1 MNNKGVAIRYGDVAP
16 EAKENFVPTASESEF
31 DTLSQLQQYNL
42 DFPNYANPC
51 ELYQTVLDGTAS
63 AFPSVPEQANLGLWS
78 ERLSAENG
86 NFEYTETIPKKY
98 IVTGTG
104 SFDNTCGY
112 VEINGVKYTSA
123 FSVEVNYGTKV
134 IVKVSAGTSAIYD
147 RCNIDFNNNRVL
159 DGSGRCNFIVTGKT
173 DINFVVQ
180 TSEKIYGFAKWW
192 EAYITMPTDVAT
204 EEIKKGYP
212 IELTLTSDGQYT
224 SQGLTLTF
232 DTYNNIYATRLKIK
246 WLRITDEGITTL
258 DEKEYNPD
266 NAFYFCRNFVENYNK
281 VVITFYSL
289 NMPKN
294 RLKLRVIDYGY
305 GAFFYGDELRN
316 VKITQELDP
325 ISTQISINVVDFTLD
340 SKTDME
346 YSFQTKQPLSV
357 YFNGELK
364 ATTFVKKS
372 TRKAKRLWDIQS
384 EDYIGLLDS
393 IPYYGGIYTN
403 KNAVELLTDIFTVAK
418 VPYSIDDVF
427 ADATVTGYI
436 PYTTCRDAIM
446 QVAFAIQAVVD
457 TSNVDYV
464 NVYKLSADDE
474 FAQEPI
480 PLNRIM
486 QGQNFADEETVTGV
500 EVAVHSY
507 KPIIEKIDV
516 YDASESGTGQNI
528 FVKFSEPLHD
538 LSIINGSFAVD
549 DKGNELKHTNYAVI
563 NANTGCILRGQQY
576 EHTTQTRRKNNPV
589 VLASEIEKVVS
600 VENATLVSQHNIDN
614 IIEKCYNWL
623 IKTNTTNLK
632 IVEGK
637 HVQYGDYVKYGEKKY
652 GTFKY
657 GKQPNIITYDK
668 IVNVGENIK
677 AETEYLGVVSGRLI
691 KQSFNLNGNIIVKE
705 AVLK

>member
-1 MNNKGVAIRYGDVAP
+1 MMNRGVAIRYGDVAP

-31 DTLSQLQQYNL
+31 DTLAQLQQYNL
-42 DFPNYANPC
+42 NFPNYANPC
-51 ELYQTVLDGTAS
+51 ELYSVVLDGTAQ
-63 AFPSVPEQANLGLWS
+63 AFPSVPEQVNLGLWS
-78 ERLSAENG
+78 EQISNDDG
-86 NFEYTETIPKKY
+86 TFTEP
-98 IVTGTG
+98 IVL
-104 SFDNTCGY
+104 
-112 VEINGVKYTSA
+112 ELE
-123 FSVEVNYGTKV
+123 SV
-134 IVKVSAGTSAIYD
+134 
-147 RCNIDFNNNRVL
+147 
-159 DGSGRCNFIVTGKT
+159 
-173 DINFVVQ
+173 
-180 TSEKIYGFAKWW
+180 
-192 EAYITMPTDVAT
+192 
-204 EEIKKGYP
+204 
-212 IELTLTSDGQYT
+212 GQYS

-232 DTYNNIYATRLKIK
+232 DTYNGIFATRVGIK
-246 WLRITDEGITTL
+246 WLRITDEGIITL

-305 GAFFYGDELRN
+305 GTIFYGDELRG
-316 VKITQELDP
+316 VKLIQEIDP
-325 ISTQISINVVDFTLD
+325 ISTQISINTADFTLD
-340 SKTDME
+340 SKSDME
-346 YSFQTKQPLSV
+346 YSFQAKQPLLV

-364 ATTFVKKS
+364 TTTFVKKS
-372 TRKAKRLWDIQS
+372 TRKAKRLWSIQS

-393 IPYYGGIYTN
+393 IPYYGDIYTN

-436 PYTTCRDAIM
+436 PFTTCRDALM

-457 TSNVDYV
+457 TSNSEVV
-464 NVYKLSADDE
+464 KV
-474 FAQEPI
+474 FALEEDVKQTV

-507 KPIIEKIDV
+507 KPITETIDV
-516 YDASESGTGQNI
+516 YDANESGTGQNI

-538 LSIINGSFAVD
+538 LSITNGTIIQ
-549 DKGNELKHTNYAVI
+549 NHTNYAVI
-563 NANTGCILRGQQY
+563 NANANCVLTGQKY
-576 EHTTQTRRKNNPV
+576 EHTTQTRRQNNPV
-589 VLASEIEKVVS
+589 VLASEIEKVVA
-600 VENATLVSQHNIDN
+600 VDNATLVSQYNIDK
-614 IIEKCYNWL
+614 IIDKCYNWL

-637 HVQYGDYVKYGEKKY
+637 HVKYGEPIKWGEKKW
-652 GTFKY
+652 GSFKW
-657 GKQPNIITYDK
+657 GERHPNVVTYDEP
-668 IVNVGENIK
+668 VNIGENIN
-677 AETEYLGVVSGRLI
+677 AETEYLGVLQEKRII